1 MTDRQ
6 NEENTNAKEPIMS
19 YAARPAVIHCPVWKT
34 VSIEQRCPD
43 GPKGHFDACNGCPFN
58 K

>member
-1 MTDRQ
+1 MANEL
-6 NEENTNAKEPIMS
+6 NEENTNVKEPIMS
-19 YAARPAVIHCPVWKT
+19 SVASPGVNCPVWKI
-34 VSIEQRCPD
+34 VSIEKRCPD